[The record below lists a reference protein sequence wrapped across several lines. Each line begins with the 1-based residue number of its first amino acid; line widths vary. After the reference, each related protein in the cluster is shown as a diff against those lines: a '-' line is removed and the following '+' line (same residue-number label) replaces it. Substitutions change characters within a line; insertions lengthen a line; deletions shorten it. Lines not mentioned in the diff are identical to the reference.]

1 MSMVESEK
9 PPLEIVLMTEKRD
22 EDQILAQ
29 MRGEVLGTYV
39 YSFVQSGR
47 QITSISYAGVKE
59 AIRRRGNV
67 SFYPCTCCHREIH
80 VEETGDEIRA
90 NVTVWDLTN
99 NVKFLGAA
107 SANKKLPF
115 AYTLA
120 VNKAE
125 RNALRKLLPEKAL
138 ALMIQEFLK
147 RNDSKPATEKP
158 ARAWEPVEKLQ

>member
-1 MSMVESEK
+1 MSMSEPEK

-39 YSFVQSGR
+39 YSFLQSGR

-107 SANKKLPF
+107 SASKKLPF
-115 AYTLA
+115 TYTRA
-120 VNKAE
+120 VNKAKSI
-125 RNALRKLLPEKAL
+125 ALWKLLPGKAL
-138 ALMIQEFLK
+138 ALIIEEFLK
-147 RNDSKPATEKP
+147 RNDSKPASAP
-158 ARAWEPVEKLQ
+158 PGKLQ

>member
-39 YSFVQSGR
+39 YTFLQSGR

-138 ALMIQEFLK
+138 ALMIEEFLK
-147 RNDSKPATEKP
+147 RNDSKPASAP
-158 ARAWEPVEKLQ
+158 PGKLQ

>member
-147 RNDSKPATEKP
+147 RNDSKGSPVPAG
-158 ARAWEPVEKLQ
+158 KLG